1 MLKSTVDPRRGSRR
15 RGRASDGP
23 GRRAHRAIG
32 ALAAAAAATLAISV
46 AVTPAS
52 ATPSGSPAS
61 ASTEVPQLAPA
72 TPGPLLHCEDL
83 TGFQFANTVIT
94 AASTVAAGAL
104 ANAGQPVGEHCRVQ
118 GAMNTRTSPVDGQTY
133 AIGFEMRL
141 PADWSG
147 RFLHQANGG
156 TDGRIVA
163 ATGAITGGQLQNGL
177 QMGFAV
183 LSSDAGHNE
192 SQNPLFGLDAQAR
205 LDYGYQAVG
214 SLTPMAEELI
224 AAAYGRGPD
233 RSYIA
238 GGSNGGRHTMVASAR
253 YADQYDGFLAVAPGF
268 NLPQAAVAQLWGA
281 QQWAKV
287 ATTIS
292 NLETALPRDE
302 RQVVAD
308 AILARCDRL
317 DRLVDGMVQN
327 SEACQDV
334 FDIDRDVP
342 TCAAERDGTCLTLA
356 QKEVVSDVF
365 AGARNSDGEELY
377 SSFPFDPGIVQ
388 PGWAGWKFSSSVGA
402 QRDPVAVAFIF
413 SSPPE
418 DVSILNDTLGFA
430 LDYDVDTQA
439 SKIYATDG
447 IYAESAMSFMTPP
460 NPTRLDALRDGG
472 GKMIVVHGASDG
484 VFSPDDTAEWYE
496 DVQAAYRKQADDFV
510 RYFEVPGMGH
520 VRGGP
525 ATDQFDGLTA
535 LVDWVEYGQA
545 PDRITASAR
554 GAGNPGGAN
563 SDVPAD
569 WSPTRTRPLCPYPL
583 VATYRD
589 GDIESAESFACANG
603 SVGKDNRDANG

>member
-1 MLKSTVDPRRGSRR
+1 MSTRARRT
-15 RGRASDGP
+15 
-23 GRRAHRAIG
+23 IG
-32 ALAAAAAATLAISV
+32 ALAGAAIATLALV
-46 AVTPAS
+46 GAVTPAS
-52 ATPSGSPAS
+52 ALPWGTPAS
-61 ASTEVPQLAPA
+61 ASVMPQREPA
-72 TPGPLLHCEDL
+72 QPGPLLQCEDL
-83 TGFQFANTVIT
+83 TGFQFANTEII

-104 ANAGQPVGEHCRVQ
+104 TNGGEPVGEHCRVQ
-118 GAMNTRTSPVDGQTY
+118 GAMNKRTSPVDGQAY
-133 AIGFEMRL
+133 SIGFEMRL
-141 PADWSG
+141 PTDWSG
-147 RFLHQANGG
+147 RFLYQANGG
-156 TDGRIVA
+156 TDGRIAA

-192 SQNPLFGLDAQAR
+192 SQNPLFGLDPQAR

-214 SLTPMAEELI
+214 ALTPMAKELI

-287 ATTIS
+287 ATTTS
-292 NLETALPRDE
+292 NLETALPRQE
-302 RQVVAD
+302 RQVIAD

-327 SEACQDV
+327 SEACQNV

-342 TCAAERDGTCLTLA
+342 TCTGERDGTCLTLG
-356 QKEVVSDVF
+356 QKEVVNDVF
-365 AGARNSDGEELY
+365 AGARNSNGDELY

-418 DVSILNDTLGFA
+418 DASILNDTLGYA
-430 LDYDVDTQA
+430 LNYDVDTQA
-439 SKIYATDG
+439 PKIYASDG
-447 IYAESAMSFMTPP
+447 IYTESAMSFMTPP
-460 NPTRLDALRDGG
+460 NPTQLDTLRDTG

-484 VFSPDDTAEWYE
+484 VFSPDDTAAWYQ
-496 DVQAAYRKQADDFV
+496 DLQAAHHKQADEFV

-535 LVDWVEYGQA
+535 LIDWVEYGQA
-545 PDRITASAR
+545 PDRIVASAR
-554 GAGNPGGAN
+554 GEGNPGGVN
-563 SDVPAD
+563 TDLPTS

-583 VATYRD
+583 VATYAE
-589 GDIESAESFACANG
+589 GDIESADSFVCANS
-603 SVGKDNRDANG
+603 SVGKDNRDSNG